1 MSLMVKNHYEYADG
15 GFANLIPIEEAIKMG
30 ATEIDAIVLE
40 TEVTQLNRMPSKN
53 PFSLLTNIFEFM
65 QDNIE
70 KQNVSLGKLAA
81 KHHNIKLDLYYTPAV
96 LTTNSLV
103 FDKTK
108 MRQWWD
114 YGYKHALK
122 KNGKN

>member
-1 MSLMVKNHYEYADG
+1 
-15 GFANLIPIEEAIKMG
+15 MG